1 MRRRGNQIKME
12 HVLIGLL
19 LALLLPLAY
28 FLKGDDEQDA
38 SEMEAKVTYEEKMPE
53 EMGLHAYR
61 LTLYRPFD
69 GDRIE
74 ITAKAPAWAGDVE
87 SRIADSIRV

>member
-19 LALLLPLAY
+19 FALLLPLAY

-38 SEMEAKVTYEEKMPE
+38 SEMEAEVTYEEKMPE
-53 EMGLHAYR
+53 ERTINNIGPQLSAEKERQNRR
-61 LTLYRPFD
+61 LD
-69 GDRIE
+69 GFMYQFLELRNIE
-74 ITAKAPAWAGDVE
+74 
-87 SRIADSIRV
+87 

>member
-38 SEMEAKVTYEEKMPE
+38 SEMEAKVTYEEKMLE
-53 EMGLHAYR
+53 ERTINNIGPQLSAEKERQNRR
-61 LTLYRPFD
+61 LD
-69 GDRIE
+69 GFMYQFLELRNIE
-74 ITAKAPAWAGDVE
+74 
-87 SRIADSIRV
+87 

>member
-53 EMGLHAYR
+53 ERTINNIGPQLSAEKERQNRR
-61 LTLYRPFD
+61 LD
-69 GDRIE
+69 GFMYQFLELRNIE
-74 ITAKAPAWAGDVE
+74 
-87 SRIADSIRV
+87 

>member
-1 MRRRGNQIKME
+1 ME

-19 LALLLPLAY
+19 FALLLPLAY

-53 EMGLHAYR
+53 ERTINNIGPQLSAEKERQNRR
-61 LTLYRPFD
+61 LD
-69 GDRIE
+69 GFMYQFLELRNIE
-74 ITAKAPAWAGDVE
+74 
-87 SRIADSIRV
+87 